1 MFYWFKRGAESLRY
15 ESREVSSTRFEL
27 TIIGSDGIAQVEH
40 FETAEALHEREV
52 ALEQELSAQGWVGPH
67 GWNV

>member
-15 ESREVSSTRFEL
+15 EVREVSSTRFEL
-27 TIIGSDGIAQVEH
+27 TILGPDGTERVESFGTADALHARQLALERDLVEH
-40 FETAEALHEREV
+40 
-52 ALEQELSAQGWVGPH
+52 GWIGPH

>member
-15 ESREVSSTRFEL
+15 ESREVSSTRFE
-27 TIIGSDGIAQVEH
+27 
-40 FETAEALHEREV
+40 TAEALHEREV
-52 ALEQELSAQGWVGPH
+52 ALEQELLAQGWVGPH